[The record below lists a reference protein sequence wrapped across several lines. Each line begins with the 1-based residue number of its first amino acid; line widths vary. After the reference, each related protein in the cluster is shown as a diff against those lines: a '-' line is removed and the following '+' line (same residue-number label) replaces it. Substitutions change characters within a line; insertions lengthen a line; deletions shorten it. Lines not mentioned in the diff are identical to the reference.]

1 MSICDVSA
9 DVYQRVVRCSAS
21 RGIGLSIVQKLLRS
35 PDNIVFAACRN
46 PSSAVALNALGNAPK
61 CSESEKLHVVQMDIT
76 DQASISRAKSEVES
90 ILGNASLDYLINN
103 VGIVSTC
110 QLVPSINRHH
120 MKAFKND
127 TPSTLDPK
135 DLTVTIAANVAGP
148 TLVTRTFMP
157 LVERG
162 NRKVITNISSSATTG
177 IDYGGQHSSYSISKA
192 APNTLVRES
201 ESLPLTSIS

>member
-1 MSICDVSA
+1 
-9 DVYQRVVRCSAS
+9 
-21 RGIGLSIVQKLLRS
+21 
-35 PDNIVFAACRN
+35 
-46 PSSAVALNALGNAPK
+46 
-61 CSESEKLHVVQMDIT
+61 
-76 DQASISRAKSEVES
+76 
-90 ILGNASLDYLINN
+90 
-103 VGIVSTC
+103 
-110 QLVPSINRHH
+110 

-162 NRKVITNISSSATTG
+162 NRKVITNISSSATIG
-177 IDYGGQHSSYSISKA
+177 IDYGGQRSSYSISKA